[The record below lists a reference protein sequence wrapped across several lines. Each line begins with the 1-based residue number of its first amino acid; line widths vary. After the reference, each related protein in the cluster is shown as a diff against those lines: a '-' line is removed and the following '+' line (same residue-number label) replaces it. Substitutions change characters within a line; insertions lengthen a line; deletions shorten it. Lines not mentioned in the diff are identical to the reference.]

1 MRYEARITAF
11 DMLDTIHVAM
21 VVYESGHGE
30 TVTPRA
36 VLIRTTT
43 VLGTAE
49 PEPSRW
55 ARDALVAIA
64 ETL

>member
-21 VVYESGHGE
+21 VVYESGSGE

-36 VLIRTTT
+36 VLMRTAT
-43 VLGTAE
+43 VQGTGELEA
-49 PEPSRW
+49 SRW
-55 ARDALVAIA
+55 ARDALVAMA